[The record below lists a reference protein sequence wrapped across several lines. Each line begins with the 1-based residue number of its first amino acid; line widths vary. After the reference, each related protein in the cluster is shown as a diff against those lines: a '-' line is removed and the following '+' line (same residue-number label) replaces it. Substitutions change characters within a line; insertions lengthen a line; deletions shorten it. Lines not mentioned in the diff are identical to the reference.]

1 MESNKEELRLLKN
14 MIKRVFY
21 QNFAVI
27 NGVKVFEE
35 AEILSFLLEAQWSPK
50 VKILIISF
58 LNLAKKYEK
67 FAIIS
72 LKFVIKSLLS
82 LQSKTWFTT
91 YKTFEKMKEKVLKQ
105 LKAHETNQ
113 EITIENLLKIQKLLY
128 SNTSLF
134 FDKAGTDMF
143 IVESFILTLNE
154 YKGLNIED
162 CVKIKWVKDINPEC
176 GLKLVKGLILENS
189 LKIQGFYD
197 IIHFS
202 QSNFN

>member
-1 MESNKEELRLLKN
+1 M
-14 MIKRVFY
+14 
-21 QNFAVI
+21 
-27 NGVKVFEE
+27 
-35 AEILSFLLEAQWSPK
+35 
-50 VKILIISF
+50 
-58 LNLAKKYEK
+58 
-67 FAIIS
+67 
-72 LKFVIKSLLS
+72 IKSLLS

-162 CVKIKWVKDINPEC
+162 CVKIK
-176 GLKLVKGLILENS
+176 
-189 LKIQGFYD
+189 
-197 IIHFS
+197 
-202 QSNFN
+202 